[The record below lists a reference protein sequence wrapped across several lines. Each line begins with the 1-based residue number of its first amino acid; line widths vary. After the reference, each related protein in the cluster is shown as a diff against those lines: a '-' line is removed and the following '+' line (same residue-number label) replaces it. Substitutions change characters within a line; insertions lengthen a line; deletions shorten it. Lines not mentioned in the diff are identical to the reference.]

1 MRKNMEQARI
11 LIVDDDPDI
20 TEVMRVVL
28 ENKGYVVDSAADGNE
43 GIAKIKT
50 ARPDLIILDV
60 MMNTLREGFLLSRK
74 LKTDPAY
81 KQIPILMVT
90 AVKEKF
96 GMDFKP
102 AAGDEDWLPV
112 EDYLDKPVAPNVL
125 LEKVATL
132 LQKR

>member
-1 MRKNMEQARI
+1 MEQARI

-28 ENKGYVVDSAADGNE
+28 ENKGYTVDSAADGNE
-43 GIAKIKT
+43 AMAQINS

-74 LKTDPAY
+74 LKKDPAY

-96 GMDFKP
+96 GINFKP

-112 EDYLDKPVAPNVL
+112 EDYLDKPVEPNVL
-125 LEKVATL
+125 LEKVAAL
-132 LQKR
+132 LQKP

>member
-1 MRKNMEQARI
+1 MEQARI

-28 ENKGYVVDSAADGNE
+28 ENKGYTVDSAADGNE
-43 GIAKIKT
+43 AMAQINS

-60 MMNTLREGFLLSRK
+60 MMNTLREGFLLSRE
-74 LKTDPAY
+74 LKKDPAY

-96 GMDFKP
+96 GINFKP

-112 EDYLDKPVAPNVL
+112 EDYLDKPVEPNVL
-125 LEKVATL
+125 LEKVAAL
-132 LQKR
+132 LQKP

>member
-1 MRKNMEQARI
+1 MEQARI

-28 ENKGYVVDSAADGNE
+28 ENKNYTVDSARDGNE
-43 GIAKIKT
+43 AMVQINT
-50 ARPDLIILDV
+50 ARPDLIVLDV
-60 MMNTLREGFLLSRK
+60 MMNTLREGFLLSRE
-74 LKTDPAY
+74 LKKKPAY

-96 GMDFKP
+96 GINFKP

-112 EDYLDKPVAPNVL
+112 DDYLDKPVEPNVL
-125 LEKVATL
+125 LEKVAAL
-132 LQKR
+132 LQKP

>member
-1 MRKNMEQARI
+1 MEQARI

-28 ENKGYVVDSAADGNE
+28 ENKGYTVDSARDGNE
-43 GIAKIKT
+43 AMAQINS
-50 ARPDLIILDV
+50 ARPNLIILDV
-60 MMNTLREGFLLSRK
+60 MMNTLREGFLLSRE
-74 LKTDPAY
+74 LKKDPAY

-96 GMDFKP
+96 GINFKP

-112 EDYLDKPVAPNVL
+112 EDYLDKPVEPNVL
-125 LEKVATL
+125 LEKVAAL
-132 LQKR
+132 LQKP

>member
-1 MRKNMEQARI
+1 MEQTRI

-60 MMNTLREGFLLSRK
+60 MMNTLREGFLLSRE
-74 LKTDPAY
+74 LKKDPAY
-81 KQIPILMVT
+81 KQIPILIVT
-90 AVKEKF
+90 AAKEKF
-96 GMDFKP
+96 RIDFKP
-102 AAGDEDWLPV
+102 DTGNQDWLPV
-112 EDYLDKPVAPNVL
+112 EGYLDKPVEPNVL

-132 LQKR
+132 LQKQ